1 MNKKLLSII
10 ASATLFSNL
19 ALADENSGFFIGADV
34 AFLHTKVKSDLKHNG
49 SKSLVIN
56 GDMIENIPVLD
67 LKIGYRL
74 NQLHRIYFLYANSGG
89 FNDFITTPQFNIEAD
104 FSINKFLL
112 GYDFTPELFEKTRG
126 VLGVYSGYARTDI
139 DLKTSRLSL
148 SKKFDG
154 FVYGVKAG
162 AIYELT
168 EHNEIELGVKAE
180 QIRYNSRNFYENSIG
195 SNFYDPKQTNYSIYL
210 GYAYKF

>member
-1 MNKKLLSII
+1 MNKKLLSIV

-19 ALADENSGFFIGADV
+19 ALADENSGFFIGAD
-34 AFLHTKVKSDLKHNG
+34 AAWMHAQVKSDLKHNG
-49 SKSLVIN
+49 NKSSVIN

-74 NQLHRIYFLYANSGG
+74 NQLHRIYFLYANSDG
-89 FNDFITTPQFNIEAD
+89 FDDFITTPQFNIEAD

-154 FVYGVKAG
+154 FVYGVKA
-162 AIYELT
+162 
-168 EHNEIELGVKAE
+168 E

>member
-10 ASATLFSNL
+10 ASTALFSNL
-19 ALADENSGFFIGADV
+19 ALADENSGFFIGADA

-49 SKSLVIN
+49 NKSSVIN

-74 NQLHRIYFLYANSGG
+74 NQLHRIYFLYANSDD
-89 FNDFITTPQFNIEAD
+89 FDDFITTPQFNIEAD

-139 DLKTSRLSL
+139 DLKTSLLSL

>member
-1 MNKKLLSII
+1 MNKKLLSIV

-19 ALADENSGFFIGADV
+19 ALADENSGFFIGADA

-49 SKSLVIN
+49 NKSSVIN

-74 NQLHRIYFLYANSGG
+74 NQLHRIYFLYANSDG
-89 FNDFITTPQFNIEAD
+89 FDDFITTPQFNIEAD

-154 FVYGVKAG
+154 FVYGVKA
-162 AIYELT
+162 
-168 EHNEIELGVKAE
+168 E

>member
-1 MNKKLLSII
+1 MNKKLLSIV

-19 ALADENSGFFIGADV
+19 ALADENSGFFIGADA

-49 SKSLVIN
+49 SKSSVIN

-74 NQLHRIYFLYANSGG
+74 NQLHRIYFLYANSDD
-89 FNDFITTPQFNIEAD
+89 FDDFITTPQFNIEAD

-126 VLGVYSGYARTDI
+126 VLGVYSGYARTDLT
-139 DLKTSRLSL
+139 LKTSFLSL
-148 SKKFDG
+148 SQNFDG
-154 FVYGVKAG
+154 YFYGAKIG
-162 AIYELT
+162 ALYDLT
-168 EHNEIELGVKAE
+168 PHNEIELGFKAE
-180 QIRYNSRNFYENSIG
+180 QIHYNSRNFYQNQVG
-195 SNFYDPKQTNYSIYL
+195 SNFYDPKQTNYGVYL
-210 GYAYKF
+210 GYNYKF